1 MDAQEKEEMKTRDR
15 EDGHEIEELKKKE
28 IKGALKKN
36 KKAMDIDGILMEA
49 WKYVKDTLWKDMVEL
64 LGQVWRQGEIPED

>member
-15 EDGHEIEELKKKE
+15 EEGHEIEELKKKE

-36 KKAMDIDGILMEA
+36 KKAMDIDGILIEA
-49 WKYVKDTLWKDMVEL
+49 WKYVENTLRKDIVEL
-64 LGQVWRQGEIPED
+64 LGQVWRHT

>member
-15 EDGHEIEELKKKE
+15 EEGHEIEELKKKE

-36 KKAMDIDGILMEA
+36 KKVMDIDGILIEA
-49 WKYVKDTLWKDMVEL
+49 WKYVENTLRKDIVEL
-64 LGQVWRQGEIPED
+64 LGQVWRHT